1 MQLSGSRKVIVTPTK
16 SCREV
21 CSPMHILM
29 NEGDVCM
36 YTRISFSF
44 SMSVICRFLPLYY
57 VAHIIFNEYFL
68 VCEEIMS
75 RCKYL
80 YSQEILMLFFP
91 LNLCPIDFINAIIV
105 FFYVQNCA
113 VKTTCILPRL
123 YNPSIV
129 FKVFL
134 SQFLP
139 ISLLINY
146 ALALIL

>member
-1 MQLSGSRKVIVTPTK
+1 
-16 SCREV
+16 
-21 CSPMHILM
+21 
-29 NEGDVCM
+29 
-36 YTRISFSF
+36 
-44 SMSVICRFLPLYY
+44 
-57 VAHIIFNEYFL
+57 
-68 VCEEIMS
+68 MS

-105 FFYVQNCA
+105 IFHVQNCA
-113 VKTTCILPRL
+113 VKTTCVLPRL

-129 FKVFL
+129 FKVLL

-146 ALALIL
+146 ALANLVICMSFSVTYNPGIWRVVMMPNLQNKLSIGFLGSYSFNGLNHGEIKIDEEPTTANGGEKRE